1 MSIFSPSDLIQ
12 INSSKK
18 CNSCE
23 VTPSVTWTHTHA
35 HTHTHTHIYIGLGS
49 TLSNVASLNIF

>member
-23 VTPSVTWTHTHA
+23 VTPSVTWTHTH
-35 HTHTHTHIYIGLGS
+35 IYIGLGS
-49 TLSNVASLNIF
+49 TLSNVAPLNIF